1 METTRTD
8 LQPYKPLST
17 AWRWLLIA
25 AGTVC
30 VGLGILGALLPG
42 LPSTVFFLTAAACY
56 TRSSERLYRWM
67 LSKPA
72 AQTALSQ
79 YAEYKR
85 TRALPLRVKL
95 VAMGS
100 AWASFALMISGIT
113 RAPWFVA
120 WIVFALAVS
129 CTGFMLTRRTAQRN

>member
-1 METTRTD
+1 MET
-8 LQPYKPLST
+8 QPTTLPVYTPLSSLK
-17 AWRWLLIA
+17 RGVLIA
-25 AGTVC
+25 VGTAC
-30 VGLGILGALLPG
+30 LGLGILGALLPG

-67 LSKPA
+67 LSKPV
-72 AQTALSQ
+72 AQKALAQ
-79 YAEYKR
+79 YADYKR

-100 AWASFALMISGIT
+100 AWTSFVLMFSGIT

-120 WIVFALAVS
+120 WIVFALAVA
-129 CTGFMLTRRTAQRN
+129 CTVFMLTRKTAS

>member
-1 METTRTD
+1 METTQTAP
-8 LQPYKPLST
+8 LMYKPLST
-17 AWRWLLIA
+17 VRRWLLIA

-67 LSKPA
+67 LSKPV
-72 AQTALSQ
+72 AQRALAQ

-95 VAMGS
+95 IAMGS
-100 AWASFALMISGIT
+100 AWTSFALMVSGIT

-120 WIVFALAVS
+120 WIVFALAVA
-129 CTGFMLTRRTAQRN
+129 CTVFMLTRKTTKSN